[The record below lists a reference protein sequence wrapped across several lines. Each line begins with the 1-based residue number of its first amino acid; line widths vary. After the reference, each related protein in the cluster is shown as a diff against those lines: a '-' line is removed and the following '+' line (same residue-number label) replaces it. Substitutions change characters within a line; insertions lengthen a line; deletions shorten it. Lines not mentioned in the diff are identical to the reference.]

1 MQGASGYLWVQHV
14 CWLAQRSPCHIKY
27 ADGLVRLSKS
37 PSKGAFLFLCR
48 QTVKMIHFARRRMLK
63 KTTQRPG
70 RQLSCKSLAVTGW
83 ESALMIFFLCP
94 QRASPCFVKTLTQ
107 LPLPLS
113 EEGTETELSS
123 IHSACKMICT
133 VCVKEGFI

>member
-1 MQGASGYLWVQHV
+1 MVILQFTDKLKGTSDCRVQVDVCGYNTCL
-14 CWLAQRSPCHIKY
+14 LACPEISMPHKY
-27 ADGLVRLSKS
+27 ADGLVSLSKF
-37 PSKGAFLFLCR
+37 PSKSAFLYFCR

-94 QRASPCFVKTLTQ
+94 QRASPCFVKTLT
-107 LPLPLS
+107 
-113 EEGTETELSS
+113 
-123 IHSACKMICT
+123 HSAPTASK
-133 VCVKEGFI
+133 